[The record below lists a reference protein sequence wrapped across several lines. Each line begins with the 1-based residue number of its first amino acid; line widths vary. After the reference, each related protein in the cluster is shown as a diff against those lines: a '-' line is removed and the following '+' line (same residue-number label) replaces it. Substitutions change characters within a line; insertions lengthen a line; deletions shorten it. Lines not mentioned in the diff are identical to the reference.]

1 VVKVSLAS
9 TVPMLSQANQGIMG
23 HDACAAGCTDPD
35 VLAPA
40 APGSS
45 VQFTVPPSGV
55 FNVQW
60 TAWSRDDLS
69 VAGATPTMTA
79 KVISGSVSYPADE
92 LDIFPR
98 TNREMTARGNIFG
111 QANIDPALWSCEARL
126 FFNENVEGGPLFTVR
141 LCDASNTDGCTP
153 CTRPFE
159 PGALH
164 VIFPNA
170 HLWLSQNWNSAQD
183 YYQARSCSSDLSTCI
198 ATFEGLIDAF
208 SFNAATGN
216 FVPPCQVQSADT
228 DSHRPLPYAGH
239 PRRLHDADG
248 CFIGTTPQPFFDVTT
263 FFPNYRDF
271 GSCAAVGPA
280 AAASCAYTP
289 GGAGDEGDD
298 DEKDDEKDDGDD

>member
-1 VVKVSLAS
+1 MLA
-9 TVPMLSQANQGIMG
+9 QANQGIMG

-40 APGSS
+40 AQGSS

-60 TAWSRDDLS
+60 TAFARDDLS
-69 VAGATPTMTA
+69 VAGAMPTMTA
-79 KVISGSVSYPADE
+79 KAISGSVRYPADE
-92 LDIFPR
+92 VDIFPR
-98 TNREMTARGNIFG
+98 NNREMTAWGNIFG

-126 FFNENVEGGPLFTVR
+126 FFSQIEGGGFTVQ

-198 ATFEGLIDAF
+198 ATFEGLVDAF
-208 SFNAATGN
+208 SFNAASGS
-216 FVPPCQVQSADT
+216 FVPPCQVQSADR
-228 DSHRPLPYAGH
+228 DSHQPLPYHGRG
-239 PRRLHDADG
+239 RRLHDADG

-271 GSCAAVGPA
+271 GACAAVGPA

-289 GGAGDEGDD
+289 GGADDEGDD
-298 DEKDDEKDDGDD
+298 DEKDDGDD